1 MLTIRYQTAF
11 KKDYKRIVRR
21 GYDVRLLEE
30 VITILAEQKPLPEIY
45 RDHNLSGDY
54 IGCRECHIT
63 PDWLL
68 IYERKRQHCAHARLG
83 GMRLPLKSGGEPTGP
98 ACWYISTPGSG
109 YLSDWPFRKV

>member
-30 VITILAEQKPLPEIY
+30 VITILAEQRPLPEIY

-54 IGCRECHIT
+54 IGCR
-63 PDWLL
+63 DWLL
-68 IYERKRQHCAHARLG
+68 IYEIKNDELVLCLTR
-83 GMRLPLKSGGEPTGP
+83 TG
-98 ACWYISTPGSG
+98 TH
-109 YLSDWPFRKV
+109 SDLF

>member
-30 VITILAEQKPLPEIY
+30 VITILAEQRPLPEIY

-54 IGCRECHIT
+54 IGSVSYTHLT
-63 PDWLL
+63 
-68 IYERKRQHCAHARLG
+68 
-83 GMRLPLKSGGEPTGP
+83 LPTNS
-98 ACWYISTPGSG
+98 
-109 YLSDWPFRKV
+109 RV